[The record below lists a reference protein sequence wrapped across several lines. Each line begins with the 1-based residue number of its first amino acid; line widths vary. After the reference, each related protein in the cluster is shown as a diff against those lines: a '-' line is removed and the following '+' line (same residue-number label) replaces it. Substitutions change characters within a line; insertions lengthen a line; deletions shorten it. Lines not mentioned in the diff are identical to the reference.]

1 MGLQRFKTL
10 HRSTEGSRCL
20 PLYDFLRALSC
31 NADSGNM
38 CTKNRLKRLKWVWRR
53 SGKHIQKGQN
63 IQKNISTNFEGRRP
77 RKESV
82 PGHAMSATERYKN
95 PTSGKEE
102 GCLKRH
108 NYSVQAI
115 LWPKKNTF
123 PPALQD
129 FIYFASTYIYTT
141 LPLANNSE

>member
-1 MGLQRFKTL
+1 MSLEKIRKT
-10 HRSTEGSRCL
+10 HPEG
-20 PLYDFLRALSC
+20 
-31 NADSGNM
+31 
-38 CTKNRLKRLKWVWRR
+38 TKYPEEYI
-53 SGKHIQKGQN
+53 HQ
-63 IQKNISTNFEGRRP
+63 GRQ
-77 RKESV
+77 ESV